1 MSNNQDILQGF
12 GLVEELDE
20 QAGETITGG
29 YEVFTVTN
37 TTKYNVSYSVDG
49 TKTKPQFAKP
59 GGSAVWTAY
68 SGGIIK
74 FDTDGRAGYVQDKS
88 YNLANGGKYEF
99 QYNNNTPG
107 NPYDIDLYKVG
118 G

>member
-37 TTKYNVSYSVDG
+37 KTAYNVSYYIDG
-49 TKTKPQFAKP
+49 RITPAQYAKP
-59 GGSAVWTAY
+59 GVSAVWTAY

-74 FDTDGRAGYVQDKS
+74 FDTDARAGYTKYKS
-88 YNLANGGKYEF
+88 SDLVNGGKYQF
-99 QYNNNTPG
+99 QNNNSTPG

-118 G
+118 